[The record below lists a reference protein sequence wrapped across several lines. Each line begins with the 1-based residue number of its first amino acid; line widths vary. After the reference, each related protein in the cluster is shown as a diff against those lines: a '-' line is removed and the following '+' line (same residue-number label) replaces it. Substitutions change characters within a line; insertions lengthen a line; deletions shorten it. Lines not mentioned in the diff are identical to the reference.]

1 MGEGVLLEEQ
11 NHGDDDL
18 SPPEGDSQQME
29 SQRASSESDWSAGT
43 HPLENSRRARG
54 VGRDEADG
62 GAVRDA
68 EPLAGGLAGRHLRPA
83 GDAGRRGV
91 PSAEGDGGGHR
102 EEGVSKAH

>member
-43 HPLENSRRARG
+43 HPLGENSRRARG

-68 EPLAGGLAGRHLRPA
+68 DPLAGGLAGRHLRPA
-83 GDAGRRGV
+83 GDAGR
-91 PSAEGDGGGHR
+91 
-102 EEGVSKAH
+102 